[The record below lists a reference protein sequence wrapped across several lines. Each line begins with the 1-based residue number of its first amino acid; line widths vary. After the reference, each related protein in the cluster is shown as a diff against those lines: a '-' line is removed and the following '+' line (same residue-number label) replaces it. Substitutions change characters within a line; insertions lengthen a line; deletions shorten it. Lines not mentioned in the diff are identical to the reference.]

1 MAMLKHEASLGPGV
15 WRQVFFLLCLARR
28 QGVLLE
34 ADIVSMP
41 LSTPN

>member
-1 MAMLKHEASLGPGV
+1 MATLKHEASSWPGV
-15 WRQVFFLLCLARR
+15 SRQVFFLLSLARR